1 MYSSPKVLNF
11 HHVRLVV
18 QQSIRMALLVAT
30 MARSGSARAR
40 ACLEM
45 QNLTRSMSQLD
56 LPNFLSCPLE
66 ILWKIFLE
74 LVPDAQA
81 IRTCRLVCRTFL
93 QGIDSSLQLRIFLKC
108 DAWGYRQPS
117 FRKDG
122 RSLNLSEF
130 SEKLDAHVRSWG
142 DLDWQESHVRI
153 PSPGAAYALSQG
165 VFASVSFHS
174 ELSSVTCVTL
184 PSRIMGTEAAVHTLD
199 DVGFPVKDLV
209 IDPSQDLLILL
220 ELYAIFRALTS
231 ILILSHITSQAGNR
245 SSNLGFF
252 RSATTHFTTVRR
264 SQTPHG
270 QAYSPRDQL
279 FC

>member
-130 SEKLDAHVRSWG
+130 SEKLDAHVRSWVIWIG
-142 DLDWQESHVRI
+142 RSRMFGFLLLAPPTLYLKEFLLLFPFTRSYHQS
-153 PSPGAAYALSQG
+153 L
-165 VFASVSFHS
+165 ASLFHLVSW
-174 ELSSVTCVTL
+174 
-184 PSRIMGTEAAVHTLD
+184 
-199 DVGFPVKDLV
+199 
-209 IDPSQDLLILL
+209 
-220 ELYAIFRALTS
+220 
-231 ILILSHITSQAGNR
+231 
-245 SSNLGFF
+245 
-252 RSATTHFTTVRR
+252 VRR
-264 SQTPHG
+264 L
-270 QAYSPRDQL
+270 L
-279 FC
+279 FIR